1 MTTTFAPSLASRIG
15 LVGALVAAAVSLAA
29 PGAQAGATVAT
40 RTVLT
45 VSSATNPTPAGQQ
58 VYLRAVVKPAN
69 RGVAPSGT
77 VTFLDGKTALGSA
90 LLSPDPHGTEVAKV
104 HRAFSIGQH
113 SLTARYA
120 GNATYGASQSPVASL
135 QVTKAASKIVVS
147 DTKGIRPHIYNIVAA
162 VKPIARGTGSVPTG
176 NVTITVDNSSPQTVA
191 LNTQGRA
198 HAPVSLV
205 RGTHTAH
212 VAYSGDTHFSASTG
226 DLTITVG

>member
-1 MTTTFAPSLASRIG
+1 MTATFAPRLTSRIG
-15 LVGALVAAAVSLAA
+15 LIGVLVAAAATLAA

-45 VSSATNPTPAGQQ
+45 VSSATTPTPAGQQ
-58 VYLRAVVKPAN
+58 VYLRAVVKPAT

-77 VTFLDGKTALGSA
+77 VTFLDGKTALGTA
-90 LLSPDPHGTEVAKV
+90 LLSPDSHGTEVAKM
-104 HRAFSIGQH
+104 HRAFSVGQH
-113 SLTARYA
+113 SLTARYT
-120 GNATYGASQSPVASL
+120 GNANYAASQSPVASL
-135 QVTKAASKIVVS
+135 QVMKAASKIVVT

-162 VKPIARGTGSVPTG
+162 VKPIARGTGRVPTG
-176 NVTITVDNSSPQTVA
+176 TVTITVDNLAPQTVA

-198 HAPVSLV
+198 HTTVSLA